1 MRVGLPRGFFEHLHG
16 WVSSFLRG
24 LGFEPVTSDPTSRR
38 TLEEGFKLA
47 FSDTCLP
54 VKIYAGH
61 VREALERAD
70 LVLIPRLENDLP
82 MWGCYCC
89 PKSKGMADVA
99 RALFGSEEVRIVSP
113 RGNLGEKR
121 GDELFLRELAKALGV
136 EGSLPPLSPLR
147 VDLRR
152 RRSRREGPFSARV
165 GLVGYPYILMDEQL
179 GGVVFSRL
187 ESAGAEV
194 VSFLDLFDLSSAP
207 RAPEEVKRAF
217 GKPFFW
223 SWSNAVASVA
233 LRMLETE
240 DVEAVIMV
248 ESFACGTDA
257 WVGSLLERAFAERG
271 KPFMQLVMDEHTA
284 DAGLR
289 TRLEAFLDMVLW
301 RRGGLC
307 S

>member
-1 MRVGLPRGFFEHLHG
+1 MEE
-16 WVSSFLRG
+16 
-24 LGFEPVTSDPTSRR
+24 LGFEPVTSSPTSKR
-38 TLEEGFKLA
+38 TLEEGFRLA

-61 VREALERAD
+61 VKEALERAD
-70 LVLIPRLENDLP
+70 LVLVPRLENDLP

-89 PKSKGMADVA
+89 PKSKGMADVV
-99 RALFGSEEVRIVSP
+99 RALFCSEEGRIVSP
-113 RGNLGEKR
+113 RGNLGKR
-121 GDELFLRELAKALGV
+121 GGDGLFLRELARALGV
-136 EGSLPPLSPLR
+136 EGPLPPSKPLR

-152 RRSRREGPFSARV
+152 RRSRAKGPVSARI

-179 GGVVFSRL
+179 GQLVLSRL

-194 VSFLDLFDLSSAP
+194 VSFLDLFDLSSVP
-207 RAPEEVKRAF
+207 KAPEEVKRAF

-223 SWSNAVASVA
+223 SWSNAVASTA
-233 LRMLETE
+233 LKMLEMAE
-240 DVEAVIMV
+240 VEAVVMV

-289 TRLEAFLDMVLW
+289 TRLEAFVDMVLW
-301 RRGGLC
+301 RRDGLC